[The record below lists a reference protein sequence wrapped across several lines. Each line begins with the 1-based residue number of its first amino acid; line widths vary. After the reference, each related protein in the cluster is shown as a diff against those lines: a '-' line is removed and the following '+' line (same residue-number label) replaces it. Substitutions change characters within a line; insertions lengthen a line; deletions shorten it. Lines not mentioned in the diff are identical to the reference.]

1 MRTETHVVPEKIK
14 PIRLQEYGVGIF
26 TSCPTKSGLKK
37 AIKRNAVQV
46 DGIPASTATFI
57 TGGETI
63 LLTLSQKT
71 PSKKKL
77 NFSLD
82 ILLEDEHLA
91 VIHKPAGIVVSG
103 NSFKTI
109 SHALPGNLKPSI
121 LPDGTIPQ
129 PVHRLDL
136 ATTGLL
142 LTGKTSGSIR
152 RLNKLFEEKKV
163 RKIYYAVCIQKMPT
177 EGRIV
182 DEVDQKTAASGY
194 KLCESI
200 PSERFDRLNL
210 VRLRP
215 ETGRRHQLRKH
226 LSSIGNPILGD
237 KEYGKEGFILNG
249 KGLYLH
255 AFSLS
260 FTHPF
265 TGEQVH
271 IEDRLP
277 RKFRKLFPK
286 AVQY

>member
-1 MRTETHVVPEKIK
+1 MKTETHVVPEKIK

-26 TSCPTKSGLKK
+26 TGCPTKSGLKK
-37 AIKRNAVQV
+37 AIKKQAVQV
-46 DGIPASTATFI
+46 DGMPASTATYI

-63 LLTLSQKT
+63 QLLNSQK
-71 PSKKKL
+71 PPPKKKL

-109 SHALPGNLKPSI
+109 THALPGNLQPSK
-121 LPDGTIPQ
+121 LSDGTTPQ

-142 LTGKTSGSIR
+142 LVGKTSSSIR
-152 RLNKLFEEKKV
+152 HLNKLFEEKKV
-163 RKIYYAVCIQKMPT
+163 QKTYYAVCIRKMDA

-182 DEVDQKTAASGY
+182 DHVDNKTAASGY
-194 KLCESI
+194 RLCKSI
-200 PSERFDRLNL
+200 LSERFDRLNL
-210 VRLRP
+210 VELRP

-237 KEYGKEGFILNG
+237 KEYGKEGLILNG

-255 AFSLS
+255 AFSLN

-277 RKFRKLFPK
+277 RKFSKLFPK
-286 AVQY
+286 AARY